1 MPDVK
6 RRRKNYSKCPEPLNT
21 LIDILG
27 AVALGTYARHKVK
40 EDYKSGHGEE
50 SIKAAALVYG
60 SGALRSGSQGI
71 INLGGLVGV
80 SKGIDDIKRMQD
92 DYTAPSSTVNN
103 ASFVP
108 DKETKGQTPNVEKQP
123 GNNRWRKHCED
134 GTIYGINPENFSSA
148 DDYAQALYDAK
159 NLQNEPMHVSETKG
173 EETHGVLTSNRYIWR
188 KHCQDGFPFGIK
200 PENYETADEY
210 EEALIL
216 AEGKN

>member
-1 MPDVK
+1 MK
-6 RRRKNYSKCPEPLNT
+6 QRRKNYSKCPEPLNT

-27 AVALGTYARHKVK
+27 AVALGTYARYRVK

-50 SIKAAALVYG
+50 SIKAATLVYG

-92 DYTAPSSTVNN
+92 DRTAPSSTVKN
-103 ASFVP
+103 APFVS
-108 DKETKGQTPNVEKQP
+108 DEETNGQTSNVEKRP
-123 GNNRWRKHCED
+123 GNNCWRKHCED
-134 GTIYGINPENFSSA
+134 GTIYGIDPEDYNSA

-159 NLQNEPMHVSETKG
+159 NLQNESMHVSETKG

-188 KHCQDGFPFGIK
+188 KHCQDGSPFGIK

-210 EEALIL
+210 EEALSL
-216 AEGKN
+216 AREKKMM